1 MVILK
6 LRLIECY
13 IPKHIFTGIDKLIDN
28 NDIIWYNIGELNNSM
43 IIMILTTLKNTES
56 IVDMLNKEYGG
67 SKFRIIVFEPTTTV
81 PEVIE
86 DKENGTKYKNENENE
101 KNGDNK
107 NRCIENNV
115 EKTQELERLCRQEI
129 YDKVSEVLNASNEY
143 YIMLTLSTIVAVV
156 GILKNDVAIIIS
168 SMIIAPLLSPNI
180 ALSFSMSIADMELAK
195 KSIKNLFFGIGLVLA
210 LSIFLGNI
218 LPISP
223 NNPQILSRM
232 NLGAMDIIIALCA
245 GIVGALST
253 VSGISSVV
261 VGVMIAVAL
270 LPPLVAF
277 GLTLGAGY
285 FDESVPILLLF
296 LINIISINLSSSVVF
311 YMYGISPY
319 KWWEKEKAKRLTIF
333 SITIWLILLFIV
345 VVIVY
350 NKF

>member
-28 NDIIWYNIGELNNSM
+28 NNDIIWYNIGELNNS
-43 IIMILTTLKNTES
+43 IIIRILTTLKNTES
-56 IVDMLNKEYGG
+56 IIDMLNKEYGG

-86 DKENGTKYKNENENE
+86 DNENDTKCNNENE
-101 KNGDNK
+101 KNEDNK
-107 NRCIENNV
+107 NRDIENNM

-129 YDKVSEVLNASNEY
+129 YDKVSEVLNASKEY

-156 GILKNDVAIIIS
+156 GILKNNVAIIIS

-195 KSIKNLFFGIGLVLA
+195 KSIKNLFFGIALVLA

-218 LPISP
+218 YPISP
-223 NNPQILSRM
+223 DNPQILSRM
-232 NLGAMDIIIALCA
+232 NLGAMDVIIALCA